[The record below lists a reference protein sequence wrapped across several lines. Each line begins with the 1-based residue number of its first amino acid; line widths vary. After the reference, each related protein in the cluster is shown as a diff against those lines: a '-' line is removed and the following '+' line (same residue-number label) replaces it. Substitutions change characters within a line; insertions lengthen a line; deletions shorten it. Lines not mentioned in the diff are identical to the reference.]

1 MPEPRKSKDW
11 LGSRRT
17 EVAADRILDA
27 AERLYTE
34 HDQASIGMNE
44 IARAAGCSRATLYR
58 YFENREALR
67 TAYVHRE
74 TRRLSRAI
82 KEQIT
87 GIDQPRERLIASIIA
102 TLQMVRSSPAL
113 ASWFAVTR
121 PPIAGELAEQSDV
134 IAALAVAPL
143 ALGDHGWYS
152 KLLATR
158 PMVWLGEI
166 SYEIFLIHLVTM
178 EFAMVYVVRA
188 HVYTGSMPNL
198 FLATMVLTIPLA
210 WLLHRFTRVRD

>member
-1 MPEPRKSKDW
+1 ML
-11 LGSRRT
+11 LGT
-17 EVAADRILDA
+17 L
-27 AERLYTE
+27 
-34 HDQASIGMNE
+34 
-44 IARAAGCSRATLYR
+44 AGLTL
-58 YFENREALR
+58 
-67 TAYVHRE
+67 
-74 TRRLSRAI
+74 I
-82 KEQIT
+82 
-87 GIDQPRERLIASIIA
+87 
-102 TLQMVRSSPAL
+102 SPAWLVLVHTDHWFPDGARLWLPTYL
-113 ASWFAVTR
+113 AWFLAGMILAVLQAMGVRGYAVVAIPLAMVCYFIVST
-121 PPIAGELAEQSDV
+121 PIGGAPTTSPASSTEAVVKTCFYAV

-178 EFAMVYVVRA
+178 EIAMVYVVRA